1 MKCIVCSNPTKDNT
15 TLPEDHSLCDEC
27 FFNAAIEG
35 PTLSISR
42 ASPVYQGNQLSKNVR
57 TKKDDNS

>member
-35 PTLSISR
+35 PDADFVRNEDGTITL
-42 ASPVYQGNQLSKNVR
+42 N
-57 TKKDDNS
+57 